1 MYSYDCPIPEIE
13 DCKSK
18 MDMLKERI
26 ITMQKCQRKQIF
38 DYAINKNELENKNK
52 ILSQRIDS
60 LTNEMKKWPEEEN
73 KRVELVC
80 AKLEDELIS
89 TKLINTKLKE
99 ELEFYKQQNNKL
111 QNMNNNNNT
120 QERETELI
128 KLQAS
133 IIRGLRK
140 ETNEIKSS
148 YNIIKRNNNKLRK
161 DNELLEDIL
170 LCRCRDNT
178 GQ

>member
-1 MYSYDCPIPEIE
+1 MYSYDCPVPEIE

-38 DYAINKNELENKNK
+38 DYAKIKNELENKNK
-52 ILSQRIDS
+52 ILSQRVDS
-60 LTNEMKKWPEEEN
+60 LTNEM
-73 KRVELVC
+73 
-80 AKLEDELIS
+80 
-89 TKLINTKLKE
+89 
-99 ELEFYKQQNNKL
+99 NNIP
-111 QNMNNNNNT
+111 
-120 QERETELI
+120 ERETEFI

-140 ETNEIKSS
+140 EINEIKSS
-148 YNIIKRNNNKLRK
+148 YDIIKHDNHKLK
-161 DNELLEDIL
+161 KCNELLEDIL
-170 LCRCRDNT
+170 LCRCKDNT

>member
-1 MYSYDCPIPEIE
+1 MYSYDCPVPEIE

-38 DYAINKNELENKNK
+38 DYAKIKNELENKNK
-52 ILSQRIDS
+52 ILSQRVDS
-60 LTNEMKKWPEEEN
+60 LTNEMKKYP
-73 KRVELVC
+73 
-80 AKLEDELIS
+80 EDELIS
-89 TKLINTKLKE
+89 AKLINAKLKE
-99 ELEFYKQQNNKL
+99 ELEYYKQQSNKL
-111 QNMNNNNNT
+111 QYMNNNIP
-120 QERETELI
+120 ERETELI

-140 ETNEIKSS
+140 EINEIKSS
-148 YNIIKRNNNKLRK
+148 YNIIKRDNLKLKK

-170 LCRCRDNT
+170 LCRCKDNT
-178 GQ
+178 EQ